1 MAGVFNPSIFNTTAF
16 NTGPAGGGGPIFNIG
31 SFNTLIFNTGDEVG
45 VTPPAVVTKTGTGGI
60 DPGEGLRRRR
70 HIIKPTGTLHLPHK
84 EGRKEV
90 IDRIDESREIQAE
103 IAGRLA
109 REFTEETARLT
120 LPPIAEMSQA
130 DVDYEIGIL
139 LRKRLRS
146 EEEELM
152 LLLLMVASTV

>member
-90 IDRIDESREIQAE
+90 IDRIDESRGIQAE
-103 IAGRLA
+103 IAARLA
-109 REFTEETARLT
+109 REFTEETLARI
-120 LPPIAEMSQA
+120 PIAEMSA
-130 DVDYEIGIL
+130 AEVDYEIGVL
-139 LRKRLRS
+139 LRKRLRT

>member
-90 IDRIDESREIQAE
+90 IDRIDESRGIQAE
-103 IAGRLA
+103 IAARLA
-109 REFTEETARLT
+109 REFTEETLARI
-120 LPPIAEMSQA
+120 PIAEMSA
-130 DVDYEIGIL
+130 AEVDFEIGVL
-139 LRKRLRS
+139 LRKRLRT
-146 EEEELM
+146 EEEEIM
-152 LLLLMVASTV
+152 LLLLMTVAAI